1 MGLEERER
9 ERGEREREREKER
22 ETCREGHRA
31 NNNKREYKSLK
42 KVLWNASESQW
53 PVLTLVN
60 LDDLSCLM
68 LRKTDSRNQNSH
80 EVKGQARGKKRKKN
94 GQKRRKRERV

>member
-1 MGLEERER
+1 MQVR
-9 ERGEREREREKER
+9 
-22 ETCREGHRA
+22 
-31 NNNKREYKSLK
+31 
-42 KVLWNASESQW
+42 ASESQW

-80 EVKGQARGKKRKKN
+80 EVKGQARGKKKEEWAKKE
-94 GQKRRKRERV
+94 RERERERERV